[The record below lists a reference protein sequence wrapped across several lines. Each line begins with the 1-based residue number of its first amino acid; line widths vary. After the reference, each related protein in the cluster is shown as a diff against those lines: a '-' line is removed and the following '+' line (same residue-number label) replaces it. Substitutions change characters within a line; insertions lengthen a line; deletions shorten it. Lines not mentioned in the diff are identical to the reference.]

1 MPVVLVF
8 IIYSLIYFIFNGNR
22 FFNIGLILTS
32 LFFYLVRALDDILD
46 YEKDL
51 SNNKVLFSKKLLKI
65 LGCIL
70 GLLFICFSIV
80 FGYYYFLIL
89 LILIFISY
97 YFKYIKIIFIPSV
110 IFLII
115 FYEMQFSYIF
125 FIISLVFIIVDFILV
140 RKE

>member
-51 SNNKVLFSKKLLKI
+51 SNNKENITKLH
-65 LGCIL
+65 
-70 GLLFICFSIV
+70 
-80 FGYYYFLIL
+80 LI
-89 LILIFISY
+89 
-97 YFKYIKIIFIPSV
+97 KNN
-110 IFLII
+110 
-115 FYEMQFSYIF
+115 
-125 FIISLVFIIVDFILV
+125 
-140 RKE
+140 